1 LAIGIPSALFALNF
15 LGVLAA
21 AFWQN
26 KRFDD
31 LKDLF
36 RAELGR
42 VGGELG
48 RVEGELKAELR
59 RVEGVLGRVE
69 GELKAELK
77 RVDGELKAELR
88 RVEGVLGAKV
98 VVSSFL
104 CKRLQI
110 NST

>member
-1 LAIGIPSALFALNF
+1 MTDTHLYLAIGIPSALFALNF

-36 RAELGR
+36 KAELGR
-42 VGGELG
+42 VDGELKAELK

-59 RVEGVLGRVE
+59 RV
-69 GELKAELK
+69 
-77 RVDGELKAELR
+77 D
-88 RVEGVLGAKV
+88 GVLGAKIDGLTV
-98 VVSSFL
+98 RVKALEDEIHSPLV
-104 CKRLQI
+104 K
-110 NST
+110 